1 MSANQI
7 GSFRLGVDMKKLLP
21 SKLYSDI
28 FDEEILSTDISS
40 LDVPSND
47 IKSNV
52 ASTISVDRGETSVA
66 FLNNG
71 AFGRAYD
78 RVQSVAVQLRQ
89 FAESN
94 PDVFY
99 DQVNN

>member
-1 MSANQI
+1 MSQTQI
-7 GSFRLGVDMKKLLP
+7 GSFRSGVDLKRHLP
-21 SKLYSDI
+21 AQLFRDI
-28 FDEEILSTDISS
+28 FDESDNLSP
-40 LDVPSND
+40 DVSN
-47 IKSNV
+47 
-52 ASTISVDRGETSVA
+52 ISVDRGENKVA

-78 RVQSVAVQLRQ
+78 KVQSIAMQLRQ

-99 DQVNN
+99 DQVIV

>member
-1 MSANQI
+1 MSQTQI
-7 GSFRLGVDMKKLLP
+7 GSFRSGVDLKRHLPAKLFR
-21 SKLYSDI
+21 DI
-28 FDEEILSTDISS
+28 FDESDNLSS
-40 LDVPSND
+40 DVAN
-47 IKSNV
+47 
-52 ASTISVDRGETSVA
+52 ISVDRGENKVA

-78 RVQSVAVQLRQ
+78 KVQSIAMQLRQ

-99 DQVNN
+99 DQVIVEPC